1 MKKKIIITGGLGYLG
16 SELCKIYSGF
26 SWYNEVVV
34 IDKRFVS
41 ERVSQLRKWHI
52 DFYQGDILDK
62 NFLKKILIDAHIVIH
77 LAGITDVAYVQKESN
92 PNKDDEIAKVAIEGT
107 NNILKLMP
115 KDAKIIF
122 PSTHV
127 IFDGLKETSINLTE
141 ESDPK
146 PMLAYSK
153 SKYQNEKDII
163 NSGKN
168 FVILRLGSVYGYS
181 TDTTRINIMP
191 NLFSKIT
198 SQDGTIKLFSGGK
211 QIKSLVPLIDVVR
224 CFKFMADR
232 SEINN
237 EIFNLTKDNVTVK
250 EVALI
255 CKKINKNVTLVETK
269 DEVPNLGYTLS
280 NKKLLKFG
288 FRFLYNLKYSLEEM
302 INQWGKSNLKKDIE
316 YTYRGSKEF
325 IDSRGKISNYELTEP
340 INLIGYIESKKHT
353 VRANHFHPIQ
363 EQKCLVVKGQFISVI
378 KSLIDGEEK
387 IETGLVSSGEMVVTK
402 PNVAHSMLFTK
413 DTIFLNLVRGEREH
427 ENYGITHTIPYV
439 LIDKKVK
446 KKLIETYKFN
456 CRCCDGVNLKRVLSL
471 GFQPLANNL
480 IKSKKERIE
489 TYPLELNYCIDCFN
503 VQLSCSVS
511 SDQMFKNYLYLSST
525 SKIFQNHFEQA
536 ANKYILAFKLL
547 KKDNILDIGS
557 NDGIGLVPFQNKS
570 FINLY
575 GIEPAENLF
584 KITKKLKIK
593 TFNNYLNLKLANK
606 INKKF
611 KLITA
616 SNVFAHS
623 DDLNS
628 MTKAV
633 KKLLRNDGVFIIEV
647 QYLLNTIKDLTFDNI
662 YHEHVNYWSVT
673 CLKKYLKKFDLFLFD
688 VEKINTH
695 GGSIRAYVSKN
706 NDKFKIKSNV
716 KRILLEEKKFGIHKF
731 ETFNNFASK
740 IYKLKKNFQNN
751 FKKLN
756 PKKIAFYGSPA
767 KATTKLNFYGL
778 QPGVFDTIEDNSLKI
793 GKIIPG
799 VNVTICNKK
808 KYANTELDCIIVL
821 AWNFFNEIKNKNQ
834 DLSTKFISIQ
844 DLEEINSVK

>member
-26 SWYNEVVV
+26 SWYDEVVV
-34 IDKRFVS
+34 IDKNFFS
-41 ERVSQLRKWHI
+41 ERVTQLRKWHI
-52 DFYQGDILDK
+52 NFYQGDILDK
-62 NFLKKILIDAHIVIH
+62 NFLKKILSDASIVIH
-77 LAGITDVAYVQKESN
+77 LAGITDVAYVKKESN
-92 PNKDDEIAKVAIEGT
+92 YHKDNEIAKVAIEGT
-107 NNILKLMP
+107 NNVLNLMP

-153 SKYQNEKDII
+153 SKHQNEKDII

-181 TDTTRINIMP
+181 IDTTRINIMP
-191 NLFSKIT
+191 NLFSKIA

-211 QIKSLVPLIDVVR
+211 QIKSLIPLIDVVR

-232 SEINN
+232 DEINN
-237 EIFNLTKDNVTVK
+237 EIFNLTKDNVSVK

-255 CKKINKNVTLVETK
+255 CKKINKNVALIETT
-269 DEVPNLGYTLS
+269 DEVPNLGYTLC
-280 NKKLLKFG
+280 NKKLLKSG

-302 INQWGKSNLKKDIE
+302 ITQWRKSSLKKDKE
-316 YTYRGSKEF
+316 YTYKGSKEF

-378 KSLIDGEEK
+378 KNLIDGEEK

-402 PNVAHSMLFTK
+402 PNVAHSMLFTE

-427 ENYGITHTIPYV
+427 ENYGITHTIPHV
-439 LIDKKVK
+439 LIDQTMK
-446 KKLIETYKFN
+446 KKLIETCKLN
-456 CRCCDGVNLKRVLSL
+456 CRCCDGTGLKRILSL

-480 IKSKKERIE
+480 IKSKKEKIE
-489 TYPLELNYCIDCFN
+489 TYPLELNYCINCFN

-536 ANKYILAFKLL
+536 ARKYIAIFKLS

-557 NDGIGLVPFQNKS
+557 NDGIGLVPFQKKS

-575 GIEPAENLF
+575 GIEPAKNLS

-628 MTKAV
+628 MTKSV
-633 KKLLRNDGVFIIEV
+633 KKLLRNDGVFVIEV

-695 GGSIRAYVSKN
+695 GGSVRAYVSKN
-706 NDKFKIKSNV
+706 SKKYKIKSSV
-716 KRILLEEKKFGIHKF
+716 ERIVLEEKKFGIDKF
-731 ETFNNFASK
+731 ETFNSFASK

-756 PKKIAFYGSPA
+756 SEKVVFYGSPA

-778 QPGVFDTIEDNSLKI
+778 QPGVFDTIEDNPLKI

-799 VNVTICNKK
+799 VNVTICNKS
-808 KYANTELDCIIVL
+808 KYINSDLDCIIVL

-834 DLSTKFISIQ
+834 DLSAKFLSIQ
-844 DLEEINSVK
+844 DLEEINSVQ

>member
-1 MKKKIIITGGLGYLG
+1 MKKKIVITGGLGYLG

-26 SWYNEVVV
+26 SWYYDIVV
-34 IDKRFVS
+34 IDKKFVS
-41 ERVSQLRKWHI
+41 ERVAQLRKWHI

-62 NFLKKILIDAHIVIH
+62 NFLKKILNDANVVIH

-92 PNKDDEIAKVAIEGT
+92 AHKDAEIEKVAIDGT
-107 NNILKLMP
+107 KNVLNLMP

-127 IFDGLKETSINLTE
+127 IFDGLEKTALNLSE
-141 ESDPK
+141 ESKAK

-153 SKYQNEKDII
+153 SKYQNEKDIKS
-163 NSGKN
+163 SGKK

-181 TDTTRINIMP
+181 TDTARINIMP

-198 SQDGTIKLFSGGK
+198 SQDGIIKLFSGGK

-224 CFKFMADR
+224 CFKFMAD
-232 SEINN
+232 SHDVNN
-237 EIFNLTKDNVTVK
+237 EIFNLTQDNITVK
-250 EVALI
+250 EVALM
-255 CKKINKNVTLVETK
+255 CKKINKNVTLVETT

-280 NKKLLKFG
+280 NKKLLKSG
-288 FRFLYNLKYSLEEM
+288 FHFLYNLKYTLEEM
-302 INQWGKSNLKKDIE
+302 ITQWGKSNLKKDIE
-316 YTYRGSKEF
+316 YTYKGSKEF

-378 KSLIDGEEK
+378 KNLIDGEERV
-387 IETGLVSSGEMVVTK
+387 ETGLVSSGEMVVTK
-402 PNVAHSMLFTK
+402 PNVAHAMLFTE
-413 DTIFLNLVRGEREH
+413 DTTFLNLVRGEREH
-427 ENYGITHTIPYV
+427 ENYGITHTIPNI
-439 LIDKKVK
+439 LIDEAVK

-456 CRCCDGVNLKRVLSL
+456 CRCCDGINLKRVLSL

-480 IKSKKERIE
+480 IKSKEEKIE
-489 TYPLELNYCIDCFN
+489 KYPLELNYCVDCFN

-525 SKIFQNHFEQA
+525 SKIFQNHFEEA
-536 ANKYILAFKLL
+536 SKKYISAFKLS

-557 NDGIGLVPFQNKS
+557 NDGIGLVPFQRKY
-570 FINLY
+570 FKNLY
-575 GIEPAENLF
+575 GIEPAKNLA

-593 TFNNYLNLKLANK
+593 TFNDYLNLKVAKK

-623 DDLNS
+623 DNLAE
-628 MTKAV
+628 MTESV
-633 KKLLRNDGVFIIEV
+633 KKLLEKKGVFVVEV
-647 QYLLNTIKDLTFDNI
+647 QYLVNTLKDLTFDNI

-673 CLKKYLKKFDLFLFD
+673 CLKHFFKRFQMTLFD
-688 VEKINTH
+688 IEKINTH
-695 GGSIRAYVSKN
+695 GGSIRAYVSANPKAH
-706 NDKFKIKSNV
+706 KVKPSVKKILN
-716 KRILLEEKKFGIHKF
+716 EEEIFGIHKLK
-731 ETFNNFASK
+731 TFNNFAKK
-740 IYKLKKNFQNN
+740 INQLKINFQKNFQELKSKN
-751 FKKLN
+751 
-756 PKKIAFYGSPA
+756 IVFYGSPA

-778 QPGVFDTIEDNSLKI
+778 ESNRYETIEDNNLKV
-793 GKIIPG
+793 GRMIPG
-799 VNVTICNKK
+799 VNIRICSKK
-808 KYANTELDCIIVL
+808 KYKKNKLDCVVVL
-821 AWNFFNEIKNKNQ
+821 AWNFFDEIKKNND
-834 DLSTKFISIQ
+834 DLNADFLSIL
-844 DLEEINSVK
+844 DLEKK

>member
-16 SELCKIYSGF
+16 SELCKIYSGS
-26 SWYNEVVV
+26 SWYDEIIV

-41 ERVSQLRKWHI
+41 ERVSQLRDWHI
-52 DFYQGDILDK
+52 DFHQGDILDE
-62 NFLKKILIDAHIVIH
+62 NFLKKILSDSDIIIH

-92 PNKDDEIAKVAIEGT
+92 AQKDDEIIRVAIEGT

-115 KDAKIIF
+115 KNAKIIF

-127 IFDGLKETSINLTE
+127 VFDGLKETSINLTE

-163 NSGKN
+163 DLGKN

-181 TDTTRINIMP
+181 TDTARINIMP

-198 SQDGTIKLFSGGK
+198 SQNGTIKLFSGGK

-237 EIFNLTKDNVTVK
+237 EIFNLTKENVTVK
-250 EVALI
+250 KIALM
-255 CKKINKNVTLVETK
+255 CKKINQKVTLVETT
-269 DEVPNLGYTLS
+269 DEIPNLGYTLS
-280 NKKLLKFG
+280 NKKILKTG
-288 FRFLYNLKYSLEEM
+288 FRFLYNLKQSLKEM
-302 INQWGKSNLKKDIE
+302 INLWSKRSLIKDKE
-316 YTYRGSKEF
+316 YTFKGSKEF
-325 IDSRGKISNYELTEP
+325 NDSRGKISNYELTEP
-340 INLIGYIESKKHT
+340 VNLIGYIESKKHT

-378 KSLIDGEEK
+378 KNLINNKEN
-387 IETGLVSSGEMVVTK
+387 IETGLVNSGEMVVTK
-402 PNVAHSMLFTK
+402 PNVAHAMLFTE

-427 ENYGITHTIPYV
+427 ENYGITHTIPYN
-439 LIDKKVK
+439 LIDDKLK
-446 KKLIETYKFN
+446 KKLIEIYKFN
-456 CRCCDGVNLKRVLSL
+456 CRCCNGANLKRVLSL
-471 GFQPLANNL
+471 GLQPLANNL
-480 IKSKKERIE
+480 IKSVKDKTE

-503 VQLSCSVS
+503 VQLSCSVK
-511 SDQMFKNYLYLSST
+511 SDRMFKNYLYLSST
-525 SKIFQNHFEQA
+525 SEMFQKHFELA
-536 ANKYILAFKLL
+536 AKKYIAAFKLSN
-547 KKDNILDIGS
+547 KDNIMDIGS
-557 NDGIGLVPFQNKS
+557 NDGIGLIPFQKRFFN
-570 FINLY
+570 NLY
-575 GIEPAENLF
+575 GVEPAKNLC
-584 KITKKLKIK
+584 KITKKLNIK
-593 TFNNYLNLKLANK
+593 TFNNYFDLKLAKK

-628 MTKAV
+628 MTEAV
-633 KKLLRNDGVFIIEV
+633 KKLLRNDGIFIIEV
-647 QYLLNTIKDLTFDNI
+647 QYLLNMLTDLTFDNI

-673 CLKKYLKKFDLFLFD
+673 CLKRYLKKFDLFLFD

-695 GGSIRAYVSKN
+695 GGSIRAYVSKTTK
-706 NDKFKIKSNV
+706 KFKIKSNV
-716 KRILLEEKKFGIHKF
+716 DRILNEEKKLEIVSKEKG
-731 ETFNNFASK
+731 NFALK
-740 IYKLKKNFQNN
+740 VYKLKTNFQKN

-756 PKKIAFYGSPA
+756 CKKIVFYGSPA

-778 QPGVFDTIEDNSLKI
+778 ETGIFKTIEDNQLKI

-799 VNVTICNKK
+799 VNVKIYDKK
-808 KYANTELDCIIVL
+808 KYINKQLDYVIVL
-821 AWNFFNEIKNKNQ
+821 AWNFFNEIKNKNK
-834 DLSTKFISIQ
+834 DLNGKFLSIL
-844 DLEEINSVK
+844 DFEKKINL